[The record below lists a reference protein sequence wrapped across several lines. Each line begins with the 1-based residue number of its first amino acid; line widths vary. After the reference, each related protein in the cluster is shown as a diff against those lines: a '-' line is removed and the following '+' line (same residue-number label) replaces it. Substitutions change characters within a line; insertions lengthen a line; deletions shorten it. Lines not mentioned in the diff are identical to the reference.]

1 MANVRLIRADNF
13 TGGLNL
19 RADPFQLGETE
30 SPDLLNVDVDPR
42 GGFKMRPGFTATN
55 ASPMVTVGATAFE
68 PKRLYVYDQTG
79 AAQKLICLNN
89 IDDSYSSNDGSTWS
103 ALPWDGS
110 TDLATWQASSTTAT
124 LYAVRGVGSAAY
136 RWDGTTA
143 TALTASAT
151 GAWQSSFASPT
162 GTHMPTAQHCAVH
175 ADKMW
180 VADTQENGTRYSNR
194 VRFSHPNFPESWRE
208 EDYID
213 VPGGGGA
220 INWIAPWRDAL
231 LIFKEHSLWALYGYD
246 TESFQLVQLST
257 VLGTRFLPAESPI
270 GMFFFDD
277 RAGIMLFTGDGFD
290 SVGDRIRR
298 ATNPT
303 TAWDNVSLAFTNSK
317 LYASFGLFAY
327 ASAASNDP
335 LAGTY
340 VFDPTIDAWTKYSLA
355 DGGVPFGFVHS
366 ADRVLCAHSSE
377 PYVLH
382 ARTVESDTW
391 HDDLG
396 GDPESYASWYTT
408 RWYDAGLIAAKKMW
422 RSPAFVTHQP
432 DADEALTV
440 EVYHDWEEAQ
450 PRRTWQLQID
460 APPAGMLWAATAT
473 EPDAVDG
480 WGQATWGAGAAGA
493 QYERGRNLGLA
504 RAVQLRISGP
514 GSVEWAVS
522 SISFKYIPRRVR

>member
-1 MANVRLIRADNF
+1 MGQVRLIRADNF

-55 ASPMVTVGATAFE
+55 ASPMVTVGAGVFTPE
-68 PKRLYVYDQTG
+68 RLYLYVQS
-79 AAQKLICLNN
+79 ASAQKLVCLNS
-89 IDDSYSSNDGSTWS
+89 IDDSYSADDGTTWS
-103 ALPWDGS
+103 ALPWDDT
-110 TDLATWQASSTTAT
+110 TDLATWQATSTTAS
-124 LYAVRGVGSAAY
+124 LYAVRGGANTSR

-143 TALTASAT
+143 TTLTASGT
-151 GAWQSSFASPT
+151 GQWQTSFASPT
-162 GTHMPTAQHCAVH
+162 GTHMPTAYHCAVH

-180 VADTQENGTRYSNR
+180 VADTTEDGTRYSNR

-208 EDYID
+208 EDYVD

-220 INWIAPWRDAL
+220 ILWIAPWRDSL

-270 GMFFFDD
+270 GVFFFDD
-277 RAGIMLFTGDGFD
+277 RAGIMLFTGEGFEN
-290 SVGDRIRR
+290 VGDRIRKS
-298 ATNPT
+298 TNPT
-303 TAWDNVSLAFTNSK
+303 VAWDNVSLSYVNSK
-317 LYASFGLFAY
+317 LYASFGLFGY
-327 ASAASNDP
+327 ANPASYDP
-335 LAGTY
+335 DAGCF
-340 VFDPTIDAWTKYSLA
+340 VFDPTINAWTKHSLA
-355 DGGVPFGFVHS
+355 DGGLPWSFVHS
-366 ADRVLCAHSSE
+366 ADRVLCIHSKE
-377 PYVLH
+377 PYCLH

-396 GDPESYASWYTT
+396 DGAAEYVSWYTT
-408 RWYDAGLIAAKKMW
+408 RWFDAGLIAAKKMW

-432 DADEALTV
+432 DADESLTV
-440 EVYHDWEEAQ
+440 EVYHDWEEAA
-450 PRRTWQLQID
+450 PRRTWQLNIT
-460 APPAGMLWAATAT
+460 APPAGLAWAATAV
-473 EPDAVDG
+473 EPDANAG
-480 WGQATWGAGAAGA
+480 WNEASWGGGAAGA

-514 GSVEWAVS
+514 GGADWGVN
-522 SISFKYIPRRVR
+522 SISFKYIPRRIR